1 MITDTQCRMAR
12 AALGL
17 TLNELATLACVSKGA
32 VDRLERG
39 RAVQPETVEKLRL
52 ALEHAGILF
61 VEAADGGGPGVR
73 MRAVPA
79 AEIKPTAVAASVS
92 VVSRPYRFLASMH
105 LPFVV
110 WWQGRRITVYLPL
123 LGLESLG
130 LSPSPTEAEAV
141 RCFHAHQ
148 PRILALVESALAAGR
163 AGADRC
169 LYLTGADFCP
179 SCFSCAPAEADCR
192 CVRRLLPDAPRQAAG
207 F

>member
-1 MITDTQCRMAR
+1 MAR

-17 TLNELATLACVSKGA
+17 SISELAALAGVSKGA

-39 RAVQPETVEKLRL
+39 RAVQPETVAKLRL
-52 ALEHAGILF
+52 ALEQAGIQF

-73 MRAVPA
+73 MRTTAVGETSA
-79 AEIKPTAVAASVS
+79 AAVAASVS

-110 WWQGRRITVYLPL
+110 WWQGQRITVYLPL
-123 LGLESLG
+123 MGLESLG
-130 LSPSPTEAEAV
+130 LGPSPTEAEAV
-141 RCFHAHQ
+141 RCFHRHQ
-148 PRILALVESALAAGR
+148 PRILAMVEAALAAGR
-163 AGADRC
+163 AGTDRG

-192 CVRRLLPDAPRQAAG
+192 CVRRLLADAPRRATG
-207 F
+207 S